1 MRTQLEKSL
10 HISCYLFHSGIPPC
24 LKHMRSNFISFFQ
37 SFSRN
42 WDSVTSNYRKANRI
56 KQNRT
61 FVDTVTEK
69 SRKYIFLLEWCANDG
84 VMNSCISSS
93 RSSPLPSSLSPILP
107 SFPSFSFSFLIS
119 ILSCELVRILRFLIV
134 NPETPSNYL
143 QMKLI
148 WPWYYQLVTSWS
160 LVSPWSGKWN
170 TMWNILFNKYTT
182 VCIKHLSYARHIP
195 HVVAH
200 QYLHLWYCCYN
211 K

>member
-93 RSSPLPSSLSPILP
+93 RSSPLLSLPHSTFLPLFCWAFPPYGVLSELGGRTEVLGEHWAWILATDCP
-107 SFPSFSFSFLIS
+107 FPLSF
-119 ILSCELVRILRFLIV
+119 
-134 NPETPSNYL
+134 
-143 QMKLI
+143 
-148 WPWYYQLVTSWS
+148 
-160 LVSPWSGKWN
+160 
-170 TMWNILFNKYTT
+170 
-182 VCIKHLSYARHIP
+182 
-195 HVVAH
+195 
-200 QYLHLWYCCYN
+200 
-211 K
+211 